1 MLMTALMG
9 MIGMVVV
16 IALAIVL
23 IHFDRRDRMKRQP
36 ER

>member
-1 MLMTALMG
+1 MRMTAHMG
-9 MIGMVVV
+9 LIGLVVL

-23 IHFDRRDRMKRQP
+23 IHFDRRDGMKRQP